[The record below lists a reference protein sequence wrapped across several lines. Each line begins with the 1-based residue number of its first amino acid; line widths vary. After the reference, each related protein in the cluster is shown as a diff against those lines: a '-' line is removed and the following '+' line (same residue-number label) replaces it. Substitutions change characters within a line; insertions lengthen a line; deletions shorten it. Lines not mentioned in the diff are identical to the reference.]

1 MQSMTRAEKKYFSV
15 FHLFILTPDP
25 SKPQWKFWGDI
36 HYLQGLKITTKQYA
50 LTPKN
55 NEAAGYLGPAEIELR
70 KGAGLLGENLT
81 LRASQDTSA

>member
-1 MQSMTRAEKKYFSV
+1 MEILGRHT
-15 FHLFILTPDP
+15 LFVR
-25 SKPQWKFWGDI
+25 SKNNNETIRLD
-36 HYLQGLKITTKQYA
+36 TKS
-50 LTPKN
+50 